1 MPTTNQSVIELIA
14 ETGLKKIMKNA
25 IMVIDRGAETVR
37 LIQDSN
43 VKPIKLELQ
52 NVSSNL
58 SVEIKEENQVNYV
71 IMATKQVVSLVK
83 FNLVMNVMKIQ
94 GGNAC
99 HYHIV

>member
-14 ETGLKKIMKNA
+14 ETGLKKIMKNV
-25 IMVIDRGAETVR
+25 IMVIDKGAEIVR

-43 VKPIKLELQ
+43 VKLIKLELQ

-94 GGNAC
+94 GGNQS
-99 HYHIV
+99 VQ

>member
-14 ETGLKKIMKNA
+14 ETGLKKIMKNV
-25 IMVIDRGAETVR
+25 IMVIDKGAEIVR

-43 VKPIKLELQ
+43 VKLIKLELQ

-83 FNLVMNVMKIQ
+83 FNLVMNVIKIQ
-94 GGNAC
+94 EENQS
-99 HYHIV
+99 VQ